1 MKKDILEVIKPI
13 VKTLKPLELQAGS
26 AMILIAKNKEANSGL
41 MMGSGDDIAA
51 LLLELATRDKDFEM
65 TIRAVVVFL
74 ESARGSDNTESKD
87 AGDDLESE

>member
-74 ESARGSDNTESKD
+74 ESARRSDNTESDD
-87 AGDDLESE
+87 ANNDFESK